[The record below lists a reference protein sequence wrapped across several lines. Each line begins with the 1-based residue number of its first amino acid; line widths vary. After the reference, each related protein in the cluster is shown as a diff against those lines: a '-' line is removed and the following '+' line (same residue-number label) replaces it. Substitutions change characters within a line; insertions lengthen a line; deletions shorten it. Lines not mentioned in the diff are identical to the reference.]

1 MDYKKI
7 IKKPETRYKMLSV
20 FNWVPDEVMIKWQYR
35 IKLKRK
41 LDLKNPKRFTEKL
54 QWYKLNYRNPIM
66 HQCVDKFEVRKYV
79 EKKGLKNILNETYGI
94 YDNINNIDFDK
105 LPSKFVIKATNGGG
119 GLNIIICNDKD
130 KFDKENA
137 VEMMHNWLNCKF
149 KKSLGREWAYEGNS
163 NKILIEKYLEENDEE
178 LSGINDYKFLCYNG
192 KVEYIVFDGDRYVK
206 HKRNIYDRN
215 WNYIDIKTDCA
226 KLGDIIKKPE
236 NLSEMIDIA
245 EKLSSEFPFVRV
257 DLYSIYGKIIF
268 GELTFYPWSGYVQFE
283 PDEYDFIL
291 GKNFKLKNNKK
302 VEK

>member
-7 IKKPETRYKMLSV
+7 IKKPETRYKILSR
-20 FNWVPDEVMIKWQYR
+20 FNWLSDEMMIKLQYK

-66 HQCVDKFEVRKYV
+66 HKCVDKFNVRKYV
-79 EKKGLKNILNETYGI
+79 EEKGLKDILNEVYGV
-94 YDNINNIDFDK
+94 YDNIDDIDFTK
-105 LPSKFVIKATNGGG
+105 LPERFVIKATNGGG
-119 GLNIIICNDKD
+119 GLNILICDNKK
-130 KFDKENA
+130 KFDEENA
-137 VEMMHNWLNCKF
+137 LKEMDNWLKLKQ
-149 KKSLGREWAYEGNS
+149 KKSLGREWAYEGNV
-163 NKILIEKYLEENDEE
+163 NKIIIEKYLEENDNM

-192 KVEYIVFDGDRYVK
+192 KVEYIVFDGDRYVR